1 MNLAELLTT
10 DDLALGFELNDA
22 ATLRRKLLG
31 EPDEATLARLDA
43 VLAGYA
49 GDDPEAQAA
58 LDAVLESLARG
69 DGKGDGFLLTGAA
82 GSGKSHLLGTLLLL
96 AGAGRARKRLAR
108 ANQTFSE
115 ALRVIHEAAPLLVV
129 PLPLNEHSGRDELL
143 EDIIFERTEAELR
156 REPHGIVVPL
166 SQHSYALELIE
177 RHVVPRYE
185 EELNRYTVERTGA
198 DRTWA
203 QLRAVDE
210 QAAVRVGHQFAQSI
224 GYPLDFRQSRVERM
238 ARLLEI
244 ADGRRIAGVLYL
256 IDDLGHFLASV
267 EAKAVQGDLVF
278 LEFLAQRGKIAPI
291 WTVAALEAPLREI
304 PGVEPHLARR
314 ISDLYGGT
322 LALTAAHMRH
332 VYARLTRPP
341 DPARAHEALAELVRA
356 QAEAFEVTPDP
367 EAIAASFPLEP
378 LAARC
383 AEELAGR
390 VLGRADGLLTVLRR
404 AAESGMLEARSH
416 LQPLTVVEVFE
427 LLLAQLRAT
436 PEAAPYVTQALE
448 YYESHAAEV
457 DPRAPDLLRGVV
469 RGLIALRLANLW
481 PNVQELRVALGVGPD
496 GTPLTTPEELR
507 GTLEA
512 ARLHGRFVEVRRGP
526 TEDEDVY
533 YVEVHTPL
541 GDTLRERLSLAR
553 ESITR
558 EDPRLVEAAVAHA
571 GPAVPLAELVGG
583 ALQEVRWRNTAR
595 GMSVS
600 FGSIMAIDD
609 LDVSRRG
616 QELADPANL
625 ATIHLYLGDIIAPE
639 AQRARW
645 GEITDGTLAGRW
657 AASVLCWLPRPL
669 AERELDALR
678 DCAACRLL
686 LGQRAGLEHEKGLIQ
701 RLEEE
706 EARLGQQV
714 REIVRAAYYEGTV
727 LSAFGEI
734 VSPGELARIDG
745 DWSTALNTIAA
756 WALDRIF
763 PEFRHIAPRQLI
775 AERTQI
781 DELVDKFIRPGRVEA
796 DSESP
801 LGNLIESVMMPL
813 GLAQRENGGYLLAIQ
828 RGAAAEEVMLR
839 IRARDQTPETRRG
852 RPLACA
858 DLAEHLV
865 KSELGLPPELFE
877 LLITALIRRGYLMA
891 LDAHNEPVQLADIPT
906 PIARHLQLVAR
917 PALLSYEQWT
927 LLSRICRIVFE
938 QVVANPDHAAQAAV
952 WEALIEARASWLARV
967 AELRAGIEALRER
980 LGQPASS
987 WRESLAALGHIER
1000 FFELVEPHAYAD
1012 EGLQRLLEGA
1022 GPYLETTNGVSK
1034 LRDLLRVVDL
1044 LEHFVADVGPQ
1055 LIALQHYLTDDDLWL
1070 PEGSDLV
1077 ELRDR
1082 LLRMIASG
1090 EEAVGEEQAFV
1101 RLAQVFFARY
1111 KRRYTAWHNAAHRAS
1126 EFEPYN
1132 SLRAS
1137 PEMRVLGMLDRLDLN
1152 VQHNLGVVNEQIE
1165 RELAKRCRE
1174 MNLSEALDRSPVC
1187 PVCGLRLGEEL
1198 NLRPVAEIEEMARAG
1213 VSEYVRALASP
1224 ANQRA
1229 LAEYIRTLPHRGDT
1243 VRKLAQLVRLPQDT
1257 GARGLMPLLGD
1268 DVLTHLQRALT
1279 GQQVRARSL
1288 SELRRSLAG
1297 RTLTRKEIME
1307 VLEEWVAGDDELD
1320 ENDLLHLEP

>member
-10 DDLALGFELNDA
+10 EDLALGFELNDA
-22 ATLRRKLLG
+22 AALRRELLG
-31 EPDEATLARLDA
+31 EPDDAALARLDA
-43 VLAGYA
+43 ILAGYA

-58 LDAVLESLARG
+58 LGAVLGSLARG
-69 DGKGDGFLLTGAA
+69 DGKGDGFLLTGPA

-108 ANQTFSE
+108 ANQALSDP
-115 ALRVIHEAAPLLVV
+115 LRVIHEAAPLLVV
-129 PLPLNEHSGRDELL
+129 PLPLDEHSGRDELL

-156 REPHGIVVPL
+156 REPYGIVVPL

-177 RHVVPRYE
+177 RHVAPRYE
-185 EELNRYTVERTGA
+185 EELNRYTAERTGA

-203 QLRAVDE
+203 ELRESDE
-210 QAAVRVGHQFAQSI
+210 QGAVRVGHQFAQSI

-244 ADGRRIAGVLYL
+244 ADGRRIAGILYV

-332 VYARLTRPP
+332 VYARVTCPP
-341 DPARAHEALAELVRA
+341 DPALAEDALGKLARA
-356 QAEAFEVTPDP
+356 QAEAFEVAPDA
-367 EAIAASFPLEP
+367 EAVAESFPLEP
-378 LAARC
+378 LAAHC
-383 AEELAGR
+383 AEEVAGR
-390 VLGRADGLLTVLRR
+390 VLGRADGLLTVLAR
-404 AAESGMLEARSH
+404 AAESGMLEERSQ
-416 LQPLTVVEVFE
+416 LQPLTVVEVFD

-436 PEAAPYVTQALE
+436 PDAAPYVAQALE

-457 DPRAPDLLRGVV
+457 DPRAPDLLRRAV

-481 PNVQELRVALGVGPD
+481 PNVQELRLALGLGPD
-496 GTPLTTPEELR
+496 GTPLATADELR
-507 GTLEA
+507 GVLEA

-526 TEDEDVY
+526 TETEDVY

-558 EDPRLVEAAVAHA
+558 EDPRLVEATVAHS
-571 GPAVPLAELVGG
+571 GPAVPLAELAEG
-583 ALQEVRWRNTAR
+583 ALHEVRWRNTAR

-600 FGSIMAIDD
+600 FGSIMALDD
-609 LDVSRRG
+609 LDVGRRA

-625 ATIHLYLGDIIAPE
+625 ATVHLYLGDVIAPE
-639 AQRARW
+639 AQRTRW
-645 GEITDGTLAGRW
+645 REITDGTLAGRW
-657 AASVLCWLPRPL
+657 AASVVCWLPRPL
-669 AERELDALR
+669 AEREIDALR

-686 LGQRAGLEHEKGLIQ
+686 LGQRASLEHEKGLIQ

-714 REIVRAAYYEGTV
+714 REIVRAAYYDGAV
-727 LSAFGEI
+727 LSAFGET

-745 DWSTALNTIAA
+745 DWSTALNTIAG
-756 WALDRIF
+756 WSLDRIF
-763 PEFRHIAPRQLI
+763 PEFRRIAPRQLL
-775 AERTQI
+775 AERAQI
-781 DELVDKFIRPGRVEA
+781 DELIDHFIRPGA
-796 DSESP
+796 TDANSESR
-801 LGNLIESVMMPL
+801 LGNLVESVMVPL
-813 GLAQRENGGYLLAIQ
+813 GLAQREAGGYLLDIQ
-828 RGAAAEEVMLR
+828 RGAAAEEVMMR

-852 RPLACA
+852 RPLVCA

-891 LDAHNEPVQLADIPT
+891 LNAQGEPVQLAEIPT
-906 PIARHLQLVAR
+906 PIARHLQMVAR

-927 LLSRICRIVFE
+927 ILSRICRIVFE

-952 WEALIEARASWLARV
+952 WEALIEARGSWLARI
-967 AELRAGIEALRER
+967 AELRTGIEALRER
-980 LGQPASS
+980 LGQPAIS
-987 WRESLAALGHIER
+987 WRESLGALAHIER
-1000 FFELVEPHAYAD
+1000 FFELVEPRAYAA
-1012 EGLQRLLEGA
+1012 EGLQHLLEGA

-1044 LEHFVADVGPQ
+1044 LEHFIADVGPQ
-1055 LIALQHYLTDDDLWL
+1055 LVTLQHYLTDEDLWL

-1090 EEAVGEEQAFV
+1090 EGAVGEEQAFV

-1111 KRRYTAWHNAAHRAS
+1111 KRRYAAWHNAAYRAS

-1132 SLRAS
+1132 TVRAS
-1137 PEMRVLGMLDRLDLN
+1137 PEMRVLGMLDRLDLD
-1152 VQHNLGVVNEQIE
+1152 VQHDLSAVNEQIE

-1174 MNLSEALDRSPVC
+1174 MNLSDPLDRSPVC
-1187 PVCGLRLGEEL
+1187 PTCGLRLGEEL
-1198 NLRPVAEIEEMARAG
+1198 NLRPAAEIEEMARAG

-1224 ANQRA
+1224 TNQRA

-1243 VRKLAQLVRLPQDT
+1243 VRKLAQLVRLPEDT

-1288 SELRRSLAG
+1288 AELRRSLAG
-1297 RTLTRKEIME
+1297 RTLSREEIMAA
-1307 VLEEWVAGDDELD
+1307 LQEWVAGEGDGDED
-1320 ENDLLHLEP
+1320 DLLHIEP